1 MQHEPENQ
9 PRELAHRA
17 VGLCLDEG
25 FALAGVCD
33 ASPSAR
39 GDALRAWL
47 AAGMHG
53 SMAWLAKHTDLRT
66 DPARLLDG
74 ARSIVMV
81 ADLYASRADTGGG
94 PSEPGGG
101 PGRGRVARY
110 ARGDDYHK
118 TMKKRLHRVCD
129 ALRAEHPGAG
139 FRAFVDTAPVPER
152 ELAARA
158 GLGWI
163 GKHTLLIH
171 PRLGSWLLL
180 GGFLTTLELEPA
192 ARAEPDH
199 CGSCTRCIDA
209 CPTGAIT
216 PYRVDAR
223 RCVSYLTIERR
234 EPIDPALHKGIGD
247 WIFGCD
253 ICQEVCPHNTPRPG
267 EDRFPPV
274 GAHHNNRP
282 GSFDLLD
289 VLGWD
294 ADARATAL
302 RGTAMK
308 RATLAMW
315 KRNASIV
322 MKNHPD
328 HHHTAASGPGG

>member
-9 PRELAHRA
+9 PRELARRA
-17 VGLCLDEG
+17 VGLCLGEG

-33 ASPSAR
+33 ASPSGR
-39 GDALRAWL
+39 RDELRAWL

-53 SMAWLAKHTDLRT
+53 SMAWLAEHADLRT

-81 ADLYASRADTGGG
+81 ADLYASRADTGR
-94 PSEPGGG
+94 EPAE
-101 PGRGRVARY
+101 PGRGRIARY
-110 ARGDDYHK
+110 ARVDDYHK

-129 ALRAEHPGAG
+129 ALRAEHPSAG

-192 ARAEPDH
+192 AGAEPDH

-209 CPTGAIT
+209 CPTGAIA

-223 RCVSYLTIERR
+223 RCISYLTIERR
-234 EPIDPALHKGIGD
+234 EPIDPAFHRAIGD
-247 WIFGCD
+247 RLFGCD
-253 ICQEVCPHNTPRPG
+253 ICQEVCPHNSPRPG
-267 EDRFPPV
+267 REHDPPV
-274 GAHHNNRP
+274 GGQYQTRS

-294 ADARATAL
+294 ADARAAAL

-308 RATLAMW
+308 RATLEMW

-322 MKNHPD
+322 LGNQTKRS
-328 HHHTAASGPGG
+328 TATDPEQNAS

>member
-9 PRELAHRA
+9 PRNLARRA

-33 ASPSAR
+33 ASPSER

-47 AAGMHG
+47 DSGMHG
-53 SMAWLAKHTDLRT
+53 SMAWLAKHADLRT

-81 ADLYASRADTGGG
+81 ADQYAPRGDVPG
-94 PSEPGGG
+94 PAE

-129 ALRAEHPGAG
+129 ALRAEHPSAG

-192 ARAEPDH
+192 AKPEPDH

-209 CPTGAIT
+209 CPTDAIT

-223 RCVSYLTIERR
+223 RCISYLTIERR
-234 EPIDPALHKGIGD
+234 EPINPALHRAIGD
-247 WIFGCD
+247 NLFGCD
-253 ICQEVCPHNTPRPG
+253 ICQEVCPHNSAKKPG
-267 EDRFPPV
+267 AASPPV
-274 GAHHNNRP
+274 PAHYGNRP

-294 ADARATAL
+294 TGARAAAL

-308 RATLAMW
+308 RATLEMW

-322 MKNHPD
+322 RANQYQNSP
-328 HHHTAASGPGG
+328 